1 MTKSSDWK
9 VLSDETSSDPV
20 SDNNEQNDTQ
30 SSERK
35 RRLLSGSKPK
45 THRKYIQDI
54 VTFLKNEALA
64 LEEDVKYEH
73 KQNGSDHTVKVSI
86 GGDFLEVKK
95 KTLKTA
101 REAAARDMMAMIGP
115 WVEEDEW
122 KQHVEANVDRESIKE
137 VDEDVDI
144 EAKEGDWRMK
154 DTGAQEVLVAIAS
167 RLELLLAE
175 LLPAPKAR
183 ATVKAAWRRVV
194 GEGETACAR
203 GSQRGG
209 VCARGMF

>member
-86 GGDFLEVKK
+86 GGDFVEAKK
-95 KTLKTA
+95 KTLKA
-101 REAAARDMMAMIGP
+101 LKCSLILKSLRC
-115 WVEEDEW
+115 
-122 KQHVEANVDRESIKE
+122 
-137 VDEDVDI
+137 
-144 EAKEGDWRMK
+144 
-154 DTGAQEVLVAIAS
+154 
-167 RLELLLAE
+167 LLTLR
-175 LLPAPKAR
+175 AR
-183 ATVKAAWRRVV
+183 AVLIYDSD
-194 GEGETACAR
+194 R
-203 GSQRGG
+203 GPCQSLNCFILSICLPRSS
-209 VCARGMF
+209 CD